1 VRDRGGEGGHD
12 EEVAPLHV
20 IVGYAGPAYREAKS
34 KYRSDVERDLHA
46 YLRATLAGS
55 MRTDQN
61 RFNVLGEFG
70 AIYLSLD
77 RETPVRELERTYR
90 KLAATANPEDIS
102 VPRILMTLEMSLARV
117 ADLRDPDEC
126 EEWGITPAAVTGDD
140 LAPCQA
146 AARDI
151 RRTHEA
157 LRWNSAAGSGENI
170 ALFFDRMWPESSVK
184 LVSVNEMVLPW
195 SRP

>member
-1 VRDRGGEGGHD
+1 MAHPEGGARHD
-12 EEVAPLHV
+12 EDDEALHV
-20 IVGYAGPAYREAKS
+20 IGYTGLAYREAKG
-34 KYRSDVERDLHA
+34 KYRADVARDLHA

-77 RETPVRELERTYR
+77 AETPIRELERTYR
-90 KLAATANPEDIS
+90 KLADTATPEDIS
-102 VPRILMTLEMSLARV
+102 TPRILMTLELRLGRV
-117 ADLRDPDEC
+117 ADLRDPEEC
-126 EEWGITPAAVTGDD
+126 TAWGIAPAAVTADD

-146 AARDI
+146 VAREI

-157 LRWNSAAGSGENI
+157 LRWRSATGSGENI
-170 ALFFDRMWPESSVK
+170 ALFFDRLRPESRVE
-184 LVSVNEMVLPW
+184 LRGVEEIELPW
-195 SRP
+195 R

>member
-46 YLRATLAGS
+46 YLRATLGGS

-70 AIYLSLD
+70 AIYLSRD
-77 RETPVRELERTYR
+77 RETPLRELERTYR
-90 KLAATANPEDIS
+90 KLAATAKPEDIS
-102 VPRILMTLEMSLARV
+102 VPRILITLELRLVQV
-117 ADLRDPDEC
+117 ADLRDPREC
-126 EEWGITPAAVTGDD
+126 EEWGITPATVTGDD

-146 AARDI
+146 VAREV

-157 LRWNSAAGSGENI
+157 LLWRSATGSGENI
-170 ALFFDRMWPESSVK
+170 ALFFDRMQPTSSVT
-184 LVSVNEMVLPW
+184 LVSVDEIELPW

>member
-1 VRDRGGEGGHD
+1 
-12 EEVAPLHV
+12 
-20 IVGYAGPAYREAKS
+20 
-34 KYRSDVERDLHA
+34 
-46 YLRATLAGS
+46 

-117 ADLRDPDEC
+117 ADLRDPREC

-170 ALFFDRMWPESSVK
+170 ALFFDRLLPESSVK
-184 LVSVNEMVLPW
+184 LVSVNEIVLPW

>member
-1 VRDRGGEGGHD
+1 
-12 EEVAPLHV
+12 
-20 IVGYAGPAYREAKS
+20 
-34 KYRSDVERDLHA
+34 VERDLHD

-77 RETPVRELERTYR
+77 RETPVCELLRTYR

-102 VPRILMTLEMSLARV
+102 VPRILMTFELQLARV
-117 ADLRDPDEC
+117 ADLRDPREC
-126 EEWGITPAAVTGDD
+126 EEWGIAPASFIGYV
-140 LAPCQA
+140 LATCQA
-146 AARDI
+146 AAREI

-157 LRWNSAAGSGENI
+157 LRWNSATGSGENI
-170 ALFFDRMWPESSVK
+170 ALFFDRMLSTSSVT
-184 LVSVNEMVLPW
+184 LVSVDEIELPW
-195 SRP
+195 GRR

>member
-34 KYRSDVERDLHA
+34 KYRSDVERDLYA

-61 RFNVLGEFG
+61 RFNILGEFG

-77 RETPVRELERTYR
+77 RETPLRELERTYR

-102 VPRILMTLEMSLARV
+102 SPRILITLEVRLARV
-117 ADLRDPDEC
+117 ADLRNPHEC
-126 EEWGITPAAVTGDD
+126 EEWGIAPAAVTGDD
-140 LAPCQA
+140 LAPCQSV
-146 AARDI
+146 AREI

-157 LRWNSAAGSGENI
+157 LRWKSATGSG
-170 ALFFDRMWPESSVK
+170 M
-184 LVSVNEMVLPW
+184 
-195 SRP
+195 